1 MEINPDSIP
10 EALKLRQNWVLW
22 KRTRQGKK
30 PPYSGITG
38 KPIDITDSGVGVTFE
53 QAFQKLTQSG
63 RFDGVGLILNGD
75 GLVGIDIDDCLLD
88 ERAALDAVEFL
99 TTVGCKYIELSPS
112 GSGLHGLG
120 LSDSVIAP
128 AVGQFKSAKVEV
140 YATNRYLTVTG
151 HLVGGFPENGQIVN
165 MPLLG
170 DFAKEVRRKPP
181 TQVTQVTKDTKE
193 THDTHVGAPRRRVL
207 HELPEVCIPS
217 GFGTRN
223 RSIFQLARYLKG
235 VMPEATEDDLYPI
248 LVDWF
253 NTYVN
258 RFKTKE
264 LEVSWADFLSAWESV
279 ASPFGSTL
287 QAILSDPKPVPDW
300 MQSHRFGTKGD
311 QLLGVCA
318 TLAAHHAPNPFFL
331 SSRQAGELIDLH
343 FTDCA
348 KLLKRFVASGY
359 LSVAQEGTRTEATSY
374 FLGTGPNAETKN
386 QPNSK

>member
-10 EALKLRQNWVLW
+10 EALKLRPNWVLW

-30 PPYSGITG
+30 PPYSGKTG
-38 KPIDITDSGVGVTFE
+38 KPIDITDSDVGVTFE
-53 QAFQKLTQSG
+53 QAFQKFTQSG

-75 GLVGIDIDDCLLD
+75 GLVGIDIDDCLQD
-88 ERAALDAVEFL
+88 EAAALDAVDFL
-99 TTVGCKYIELSPS
+99 TSVGCKYIELSPS
-112 GSGLHGLG
+112 GNGLHGLG

-151 HLVGGFPENGQIVN
+151 NLVDAFPENGQIVK

-170 DFAKEVRRKPP
+170 DLAKDVRRKPP
-181 TQVTQVTKDTKE
+181 TQVTQVTQDTKV
-193 THDTHVGAPRRRVL
+193 TNDSNASAPERRVL
-207 HELPEVCIPS
+207 FELPEVCIPT

-258 RFKTKE
+258 RFRTKE
-264 LEVSWADFLSAWESV
+264 LEVSWADFLSSWESV

-300 MQSHRFGTKGD
+300 MQSHRFGKKGD
-311 QLLGVCA
+311 ELLSICV
-318 TLAAHHAPNPFFL
+318 TLAAHHTPKPFFL
-331 SSRQAGELIDLH
+331 SARQAGELIDLH
-343 FTDCA
+343 YTDCA

-374 FLGTGPNAETKN
+374 FLGSGANAETKK
-386 QPNSK
+386 SAD

>member
-1 MEINPDSIP
+1 MVINPDSIP
-10 EALKLRQNWVLW
+10 ETLKLRPNWVLW
-22 KRTRQGKK
+22 KRTKQGKK
-30 PPYSGITG
+30 PPYSGKTG

-88 ERAALDAVEFL
+88 ETAAFDAVDFL
-99 TTVGCKYIELSPS
+99 KSVGCKYIELSPS
-112 GSGLHGLG
+112 GNGLHGLG

-140 YATNRYLTVTG
+140 YATKRYLTVTG
-151 HLVGGFPENGQIVN
+151 HLVGGFPENGKIVN
-165 MPLLG
+165 MPLLE
-170 DFAKEVRRKPP
+170 DLAKVVRRKPP
-181 TQVTQVTKDTKE
+181 TQVTQVTQATKV
-193 THDTHVGAPRRRVL
+193 TYDSNASAPERRVL
-207 HELPEVCIPS
+207 SELPEVCIPT

-253 NTYVN
+253 NSYVN
-258 RFKTKE
+258 RFRTKE

-279 ASPFGSTL
+279 ESPFGSTL
-287 QAILSDPKPVPDW
+287 QAILSNPQPVPDW
-300 MQSHRFGTKGD
+300 MRSHRFGRKGD
-311 QLLGVCA
+311 ELLTVCV
-318 TLAAHHAPNPFFL
+318 TLSAHHIPKPFFL
-331 SSRQAGELIDLH
+331 SARQAGELIDMH

-359 LSVAQEGTRTEATSY
+359 LIVAQEASRTEATSY
-374 FLGTGPNAETKN
+374 HLGTGPKVETK
-386 QPNSK
+386 KTVD

>member
-10 EALKLRQNWVLW
+10 ETLKLRSNWVLW
-22 KRTRQGKK
+22 RRTKQGKK
-30 PPYSGITG
+30 PPYSGKTG

-63 RFDGVGLILNGD
+63 RFDGVGLILTGD

-88 ERAALDAVEFL
+88 ETAALDAVEFL
-99 TTVGCKYIELSPS
+99 TSVGCKYIELSPS
-112 GSGLHGLG
+112 GNGLHGLG

-140 YATNRYLTVTG
+140 YATKRYLTVTG

-170 DFAKEVRRKPP
+170 DLAKDVRRKPP
-181 TQVTQVTKDTKE
+181 TQVTQVTQDTKV
-193 THDTHVGAPRRRVL
+193 THDSNASAPERRVL
-207 HELPEVCIPS
+207 SELPEVCIPL

-223 RSIFQLARYLKG
+223 RTIFQLARYLKG

-279 ASPFGSTL
+279 ESPFGSTL
-287 QAILSDPKPVPDW
+287 QAILSNPQPVPDW
-300 MQSHRFGTKGD
+300 MRSHRFGRKGD
-311 QLLGVCA
+311 ELLTVCV
-318 TLAAHHAPNPFFL
+318 TLSAHHTPKPFFL
-331 SSRQAGELIDLH
+331 SARQAGELIDMH

-359 LSVAQEGTRTEATSY
+359 LIVAQEATRTQATSY
-374 FLGTGPNAETKN
+374 FLGTEQT
-386 QPNSK
+386 